1 MIATQKLQ
9 KCKCSLAVVA
19 AAAGWFFDRMKALLS
34 LMIIHQKYIH
44 IALGINTLKK
54 PKRSKTKH
62 KKNNKA
68 KLKRTP
74 TNPACDSKAC
84 D

>member
-34 LMIIHQKYIH
+34 LMIIHQTYIH

-54 PKRSKTKH
+54 PKRSKTKNKKKTKQSKA
-62 KKNNKA
+62 KKNADKSR
-68 KLKRTP
+68 L
-74 TNPACDSKAC
+74 
-84 D
+84 

>member
-34 LMIIHQKYIH
+34 LMIIHQTYIH
-44 IALGINTLKK
+44 IALRINTLKK
-54 PKRSKTKH
+54 PNVAKQNTKKTKQSKA
-62 KKNNKA
+62 KKNADKSR
-68 KLKRTP
+68 L
-74 TNPACDSKAC
+74 
-84 D
+84 